1 MSKLKKD
8 SPSWLINK
16 DTSIKCIVEILLMK
30 ELDGVV
36 DSTELQ
42 TILEQIVLEG
52 LGPWETKLPSSIR
65 NTFIH
70 LLFIVTIHDFE
81 VE

>member
-30 ELDGVV
+30 GFDGVA
-36 DSTELQ
+36 DFIELQ
-42 TILEQIVLEG
+42 TILEQIVQEG
-52 LGPWETKLPSSIR
+52 LGPWGTKLPSFTR
-65 NTFIH
+65 NIFTPH
-70 LLFIVTIHDFE
+70 LFIVTIHD
-81 VE
+81 